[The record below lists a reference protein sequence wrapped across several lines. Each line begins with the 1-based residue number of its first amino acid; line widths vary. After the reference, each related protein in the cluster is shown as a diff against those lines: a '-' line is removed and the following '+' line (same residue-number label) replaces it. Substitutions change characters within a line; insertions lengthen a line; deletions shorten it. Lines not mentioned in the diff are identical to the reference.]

1 MIKVTLGA
9 VNEGEKISAMAMVSL
24 WTNYNAL
31 QKELELME
39 EPFELSLTIISKDQN
54 SMFCEFAKQI
64 SKVHRILSPSLW
76 ETLDYPPMLNGS
88 YATYWK
94 FDLINA
100 VEIDEILVYLDADAF
115 ILGKF
120 DIEVLLNRL
129 QLTRPNSI
137 ESILMVP
144 SHRPVFERV
153 GYISKNNPFQY
164 FNAGFFV
171 AKNLKKVNFDTLKKI
186 FEINFFDDP
195 SRLYWHDQDL
205 LNCYYGEDI
214 QPLPY
219 RYNISTGMFNKN
231 NFSPNGMNYLS
242 EFEFMNVVVAHASGG
257 ILFKKKHYSFRDSIV
272 RKGQDL
278 VSNLEHNK
286 MMRDCVLLFLETIRT
301 STGRKQI
308 HYFRAFLSKNG
319 EKLISSIDNDF
330 ILFRVKDALRRIK
343 S

>member
-9 VNEGEKISAMAMVSL
+9 VNEGERFSAMAMVSL

-31 QKELELME
+31 QKELESMDK
-39 EPFELSLTIISKDQN
+39 PFELSLTIISKDQN
-54 SMFCEFAKQI
+54 SMFCDFAKQI
-64 SKVHRILSPSLW
+64 SSVHRILSPSLW
-76 ETLDYPPMLNGS
+76 EDLDYPPMLNGS

-100 VEIDEILVYLDADAF
+100 VETDEVLVYLDADAF

-120 DIEVLLNRL
+120 EIEVLFKRL
-129 QLTRPNSI
+129 QLTRSNNS
-137 ESILMVP
+137 ESLLMVP
-144 SHRPVFERV
+144 SHRPVLERI

-164 FNAGFFV
+164 FNAGFFI
-171 AKNLKKVNFDTLKKI
+171 AKNLKKVNFDTLKEI
-186 FEINFFDDP
+186 FETNFFSDH

-214 QPLPY
+214 YPLPY

-272 RKGQDL
+272 QKGQDL
-278 VSNLEHNK
+278 VSNLEQNK
-286 MMRDCVLLFLETIRT
+286 LMRECVLVFLESIRI
-301 STGRKQI
+301 SAGRKQI
-308 HYFRAFLSKNG
+308 HYLRTFLSKNG
-319 EKLISSIDNDF
+319 EKLISSIDSDF
-330 ILFRVKDALRRIK
+330 ILFRMKATLKRIK